1 MNYELQFRQSFA
13 KLRQKLGRNYAREG
27 RIKKCVTWRRGRGI
41 YRGGGAAPKGWP
53 AKEVLLLIMVVTPL
67 HALHGGNPLINM
79 R

>member
-13 KLRQKLGRNYAREG
+13 KLRRILGSNYAREG

-53 AKEVLLLIMVVTPL
+53 AKEALLLFMVVP
-67 HALHGGNPLINM
+67 PSSFPSWW
-79 R
+79 